1 MEITA
6 SDQIK
11 NDLIKENQTFRD
23 LARQHQ
29 TYEDRLSEL
38 SGLTYPSEDEILEET
53 NLKKKK
59 LIVKDQMYSM
69 IQNYTQGH

>member
-11 NDLIKENQTFRD
+11 NDLIKENQTFRE

-59 LIVKDQMYSM
+59 LILKDQMYSM